1 MFRAIL
7 KEGKGLRFSLC
18 GCVISFLLLAAYFI
32 PREADAQTAA
42 TQCGGLD
49 VVFVI
54 DQSASMREN
63 DKNGLR
69 GTVARYALDLLGDN
83 SVYQCP
89 GAVQR
94 IAVLGFGDNIPPKI
108 YLEPTTI
115 SPNSGQLEEWKVEK
129 EELRKTIPDRD
140 YLGSTDHLAGIKLGA
155 QILKEWRANPIGSG
169 VRKRALILITD
180 GGPCVTS
187 KGCTANP
194 ETSKFDTPAYMKEVE
209 EFVNPLGGNLP
220 FRGDGNSESVF
231 LYIIAFRDTTS
242 PYNYLNDSRIRGP
255 WEKMAKDHGGA
266 LLELQAAD
274 KDTQNLNLNTV
285 VADVMDKLLDSNFT
299 PVSCDEPIWVDPYK
313 SDIAIIHFFRKGSNP
328 GVDVNDVKVR
338 IRATRGGNVVAVF
351 EGGQVIEGKGRV
363 NEYTHDG
370 PNERY
375 VLYNPL
381 PGKYSVEVE
390 GADICKH
397 LDVRQGKSNAQ
408 MQVVYPKSDT
418 VIAQV
423 DTAPYYD
430 ADAPKYFT
438 VRVTQQGLNGERV
451 PLQEDVDFPIAFVVK
466 AVTSDENAEYK
477 LVRNEDGTYTSETPI
492 LAQHSGTTTWQLM
505 ATAPNPRR
513 DAEPPVTTPI
523 EVFSEKGS
531 FTVKPVQ
538 RFSYRI
544 LTPGSGQEFDL
555 NSVSGTR
562 LLPVP
567 VDIQVELLDP
577 SGKTADPRTILTGSL
592 NNTFTATIV
601 DPLGQELEQV
611 TLRPDLN
618 HQGFFIGQIRA
629 SRQGIAGVDTEG
641 EYVLLVKWIGEFDA
655 LNFAPKTRQESVK
668 FKRFAVKPVDVA
680 IAVPAN
686 SILHE
691 GGAGCVTGAVTS
703 FPIQVSFHL
712 AGAQDN
718 NAQVSATQVLA
729 SSQGFQATLYDPQN
743 KTETIPLQL
752 ESRPGGAVLVG
763 AGGATLDSSGEY
775 RVTVSLPNGVLN
787 PRYAWAVSEK
797 TTDLKR
803 DDELFTNPLA
813 CRTGTGLVLLAAF
826 AVLGVIGYVITGGPS
841 GTILIVESMN
851 PDSTVWGPWRLG
863 GMPRVNRNRSSDL
876 KKCGI
881 KELKAMWAE
890 GLPDENGRKGRA
902 VRIQATDLNGNPFYD
917 SVLEAGDVQPFVEC
931 GDIAYR

>member
-1 MFRAIL
+1 MFRSIL
-7 KEGKGLRFSLC
+7 KKGNGLGFSLC
-18 GCVISFLLLAAYFI
+18 GSFILFLFLAAHFI
-32 PREADAQTAA
+32 PRQVDAQTAA
-42 TQCGGLD
+42 PQCGGLD

-94 IAVLGFGDNIPPKI
+94 LAVLGFGDNIPPKI

-115 SPNSGQLEEWKVEK
+115 SPSIEELEKWKTEK
-129 EELRKTIPDRD
+129 EALRKEIPDRD
-140 YLGSTDHLAGIKLGA
+140 YLGSTDHLAGLKLGA
-155 QILKEWRANPIGSG
+155 QILKEWRANPVGTG

-194 ETSKFDTPAYMKEVE
+194 ETSTFDTPAYMKQVE
-209 EFVNPLGGNLP
+209 EFVNPLGVNLP
-220 FRGDGNSESVF
+220 FRGDANSESVF

-242 PYNYLNDSRIRGP
+242 PYNYLNDSQIQGP
-255 WEKMAKDHGGA
+255 WEKMSKEHGGA
-266 LLELQAAD
+266 LIELQAAD

-299 PVSCDEPIWVDPYK
+299 PVSCNEPIWVDPYK

-328 GVDVNDVKVR
+328 GVNIDDVTVR
-338 IRATRGGNVVAVF
+338 IRATQGGKVVAVF
-351 EGGQVIEGKGRV
+351 EGGQVIEGDGRV
-363 NEYTHDG
+363 NDYTRDG

-375 VLYNPL
+375 VLYNPV
-381 PGKYSVEVE
+381 PGKYVVEVE
-390 GADICKH
+390 GADLCKH

-408 MQVVYPKSDT
+408 MELVYPKSDT

-438 VRVTQQGLNGERV
+438 VRATQQGLNGERV
-451 PLQEDVDFPIAFVVK
+451 PLKEDVGFPLSFVVK
-466 AVTSDENAEYK
+466 AATSNGTDEYK
-477 LVRNEDGTYTSETPI
+477 LVRKEDGTYTSETPI
-492 LAQHSGTTTWQLM
+492 LAQYSGATTWELL
-505 ATAPNPRR
+505 ATAPNPRQ
-513 DAEPPVTTPI
+513 DANPPITTPI
-523 EVFSEKGS
+523 EVFNEKGT

-544 LTPGSGQEFDL
+544 SAPSSGQEFSL
-555 NSVSGTR
+555 NTVSGTR
-562 LLPVP
+562 LLPIP

-592 NNTFTATIV
+592 NNTFSASLV
-601 DPLGQELEQV
+601 DPSGQELEQV
-611 TLRPDLN
+611 SLRPDLN
-618 HQGFFIGQIRA
+618 RQGFFIGQIRA
-629 SRQGIAGVDTEG
+629 SPQGIAGVDTEG
-641 EYVLLVKWIGEFDA
+641 EYVLLVKWIGEYDA
-655 LNFAPKTRQESVK
+655 LNYAPKTRQESVK

-680 IAVPAN
+680 IAAPAN
-686 SILHE
+686 SILHQ
-691 GGAGCVTGAVTS
+691 GGTGCVTGAVTS

-718 NAQVSATQVLA
+718 NAQVSATQVLV

-763 AGGATLDSSGEY
+763 TGGTTLDSSGEY
-775 RVTVSLPNGVLN
+775 RVTVSLPSSGLN

-797 TTDLKR
+797 TTNLKR

-813 CRTGTGLVLLAAF
+813 CRTGTGLGILAAL
-826 AVLGVIGYVITGGPS
+826 AVLGVIGYVITGGPT

-851 PDSTVWGPWRLG
+851 PDSSVWGPWRLG

-890 GLPDENGRKGRA
+890 GLPDENGKKGRA
-902 VRIQATDLNGNPFYD
+902 VRIQATDLNGNQFYD